1 MPLRCQGPAEG
12 RLSLTKVTTSGGR
25 RPATVLDARAQELKA
40 LAGDRWDLL
49 VVGGGITGCGVLLD
63 AASRGLRAALV
74 ECDDFAVGT
83 SSRSSRL
90 IHGGLRY
97 LEQFQIGLVREALRE
112 RSLLLKLAPH
122 LVRLE
127 PFLFPV
133 YGGPWARPFYGAGL
147 TMYDLLGASAD
158 GGFHRHLSV
167 DESLAAVPGLR
178 RKGLR
183 GAFLYHDGQ
192 EDDARYAVSVV
203 RTARSMGALALTR
216 ARAMRGIED
225 GGRLVGCVVR
235 DEVGGSE
242 FEVRATSVIDATG
255 VWTGRADGPFPTTES
270 RLTQPSRG
278 VHLVVPRDRIP
289 SRYGLTLRIPHRVCF
304 LVPGPDSW
312 VIGTTDHEADT
323 PPDRPAPTISE
334 IDEILENVNG
344 SLDVDLTRKD
354 VAGAFAGLRPLATDP
369 GGTPGSTVKASREH
383 RIRTEQNGLVRIS
396 GGKYTTY
403 RVMALQAVDAALG
416 SAAAK
421 KRPSTTHQTP
431 IIGAATPVAL
441 AALAA
446 RIAADTE
453 LDRYRADRL
462 VARYGTEASDVVR
475 LGTELGLLRPLGTGA
490 SPLEVEVVWSV
501 RHESVLSVDD
511 FLARRT
517 RLAQELPD
525 RAADVAGRVAELL
538 GPELGWSAADRKA
551 AVQTYLEGA
560 RREYD
565 VPKEGA

>member
-1 MPLRCQGPAEG
+1 
-12 RLSLTKVTTSGGR
+12 VTTSADSQP
-25 RPATVLDARAQELKA
+25 PAVLEARKQDLEA
-40 LAGDRWDLL
+40 LARNRWDVL
-49 VVGGGITGCGVLLD
+49 VVGGGITGCGILLD
-63 AASRGLRAALV
+63 AASRGLQAALI

-127 PFLFPV
+127 PFLFPI
-133 YGGPWARPFYGAGL
+133 YGGSWARPFYGAGL

-167 DESLAAVPGLR
+167 DESLAAVPALH

-192 EDDARYAVSVV
+192 EDDARYVVSVV
-203 RTARSMGALALTR
+203 RTARSKGALALTR
-216 ARAMRGIED
+216 VRALRGIEA
-225 GGRLVGCVVR
+225 GGRLVGCAVR
-235 DEVGGSE
+235 DGLTGSE
-242 FEVRATSVIDATG
+242 FEVRAAAVIDATG
-255 VWTGRADGPFPTTES
+255 VWTGRADGPFPAKAR

-304 LVPGPDSW
+304 LVPWPDNW

-323 PPDRPAPTISE
+323 PPDRPAPTLAE

-344 SLDVDLTRKD
+344 TLDVGLARND
-354 VAGAFAGLRPLATDP
+354 VIGAFVGLRPLATDP

-383 RIRTEQNGLVRIS
+383 RIRTEPNGLVRIS
-396 GGKYTTY
+396 GGKFTTY
-403 RVMALQAVDAALG
+403 RLMALQTVNAALG
-416 SAAAK
+416 SATAK
-421 KRPSTTHQTP
+421 ARPSRTAETP
-431 IIGAATPVAL
+431 IVGAAAPAELEAL
-441 AALAA
+441 GG
-446 RIAADTE
+446 RIAADSG
-453 LDRYRADRL
+453 LDRDRADHL
-462 VARYGTEASDVVR
+462 VARYGTEASDVVA
-475 LGTELGLLRPLGTGA
+475 LGRDLGLLRPLGPEAG
-490 SPLEVEVVWSV
+490 PLEVEVVWSV
-501 RHESVLSVDD
+501 RQESALSVDD

-517 RLAQELPD
+517 RLAQEQRD
-525 RAADVAGRVAELL
+525 RGAAVAGRVAELM
-538 GPELGWSAADRKA
+538 GSELGWSTSDRDGAVKA
-551 AVQTYLEGA
+551 FLGGA
-560 RREYD
+560 HHEFD
-565 VPKEGA
+565 VPQEAV

>member
-1 MPLRCQGPAEG
+1 MTE
-12 RLSLTKVTTSGGR
+12 VTSSGGR
-25 RPATVLDARAQELKA
+25 RSAAVLDARAREFKA
-40 LAGDRWDLL
+40 LAGDHWDLL

-63 AASRGLRAALV
+63 AASRGLRAALI
-74 ECDDFAVGT
+74 ERDDFAVGT

-112 RSLLLKLAPH
+112 RSILLKLAPH

-127 PFLFPV
+127 PFLFPI
-133 YGGPWARPFYGAGL
+133 YGGPLARPFYGAGL

-167 DESLAAVPGLR
+167 EESLAAVPDLR

-203 RTARSMGALALTR
+203 RTARGMGALALTR
-216 ARAMRGIED
+216 ARAISGIEE

-235 DEVGGSE
+235 DELGGSE
-242 FEVRATSVIDATG
+242 FEVRATSVVDATG
-255 VWTGRADGPFPTTES
+255 VWTGRADGPFPATAR

-304 LVPGPDSW
+304 LVPEPDSW
-312 VIGTTDHEADT
+312 VIGTTDHEADA
-323 PPDRPAPTISE
+323 PPDRSTPTIAE
-334 IDEILENVNG
+334 VDEILDNVNG
-344 SLDVDLTRKD
+344 SLDVDLSRND

-383 RIRTEQNGLVRIS
+383 RIRTDSNGLVRIS

-403 RVMALQAVDAALG
+403 RLMALQAVDAALG
-416 SAAAK
+416 FAAAK
-421 KRPSTTHQTP
+421 KRPSRTHETP
-431 IIGAATPVAL
+431 IVGSATPLAL
-441 AALAA
+441 AALGA
-446 RIAADTE
+446 RLATDAGLE
-453 LDRYRADRL
+453 RSSADRL

-475 LGTELGLLRPLGTGA
+475 LGKELGLLRPLGTGP

-501 RHESVLSVDD
+501 RNESALSVDD

-525 RAADVAGRVAELL
+525 RAAAVANRVAELA
-538 GPELGWSAADRKA
+538 GPELGWSAADRDA
-551 AVQTYLEGA
+551 AVQTYLREA
-560 RREYD
+560 HREYD
-565 VPKEGA
+565 VPEEGS